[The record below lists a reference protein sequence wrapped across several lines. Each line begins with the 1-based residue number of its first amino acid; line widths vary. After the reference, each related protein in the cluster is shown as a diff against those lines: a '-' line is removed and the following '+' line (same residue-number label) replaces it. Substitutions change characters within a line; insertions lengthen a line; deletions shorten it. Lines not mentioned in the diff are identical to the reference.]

1 MLANN
6 QIQKLYA
13 RSNYAPYRVS
23 SFRRYLSSF
32 CSLSRSSF
40 INWIALLLTLIII
53 LRLIF
58 LNTFSNNFLMEQMN
72 SRVLRNVE
80 ITAMRGTISDRNG
93 NPLAVS
99 SPVASIWA
107 DPSALD
113 QLTAKQIK
121 DLAKILGMKISE
133 LNNKLNEKHRTFVYI
148 KRAVSP
154 QQAALIK
161 KLAIPGIYSI
171 QEFKRFYPN
180 GEVTAHVVGFNN
192 VDDKGA
198 EGIEYAN
205 NNILLGHNG
214 LQHIIR
220 DRQGDVVEDVGATKE
235 AQDGQNVQLSIDNRI
250 QYIAYSALKTQVT
263 NFKAKGGSS
272 IVLDAKT
279 GEVLAMVNF
288 PTYNPNNRVG
298 ISLDKL
304 RNRAAIDIYEPGS
317 TIKPL
322 IVAKA
327 IDDGKVTANTIFST
341 KPYKIGPKLIRDV
354 HDSDFLSVSQII
366 QKSSD
371 VGVSKIAMMYK
382 PKDLWTYDTNIGF
395 GQKVGTNFPGEAK
408 GILFPYKK
416 WYPLDQATMS
426 FGYAISVSLLQMAR
440 AYTLFTN
447 DGCLLPINFY
457 KNNIP
462 DNSTNEKCV
471 QIISSR
477 TASIMRNILM
487 EATDS
492 DVGGT
497 GIKAQV
503 DGYTIA
509 GKTGTAHKAKRN
521 GYYADKYV
529 GSFVGFAPAKN
540 PKIIVAVML
549 DEPHGNYFGGVV
561 AAPVFSQIVA
571 STLPLLGV
579 KPDKVSK

>member
-13 RSNYAPYRVS
+13 RSNYASYRVGG
-23 SFRRYLSSF
+23 FRRYLASF
-32 CSLSRSSF
+32 CSLSRAAL
-40 INWIALLLTLIII
+40 INWLALSLTVVII

-58 LNTFSNNFLMEQMN
+58 LNTFGNAFLTEQMN

-99 SPVASIWA
+99 TPVASIWA

-113 QLTAKQIK
+113 QLTAKQIEQI
-121 DLAKILGMKISE
+121 AKILGLKVID

-154 QQAALIK
+154 QQANLIK
-161 KLAIPGIYSI
+161 LLAIPGIYSI

-180 GEVTAHVVGFNN
+180 ADVTAHIVGFTNI
-192 VDDKGA
+192 DDKGS

-214 LQHIIR
+214 LQQIIR
-220 DRQGDVVEDVGATKE
+220 DRQGNVVEDVGATQQAE
-235 AQDGQNVQLSIDNRI
+235 DGQNIQLSIDNRI
-250 QYIAYSALKTQVT
+250 QYIAYSALKSQVKGF
-263 NFKAKGGSS
+263 NAKGGST

-279 GEVLAMVNF
+279 GEVLAMVNM
-288 PTYNPNNRVG
+288 PTYNPNNRKG
-298 ISLDKL
+298 ASLDTL

-327 IDDGKVTANTIFST
+327 INDGKVTPNTVFST
-341 KPYKIGPKLIRDV
+341 MPYKIGPKLIRDV
-354 HDSDFLSVSQII
+354 HDSEYLSVSQII

-382 PKDLWTYDTNIGF
+382 PKELWTYDTKIGF
-395 GQKVGTNFPGEAK
+395 GQKIGTNFPGEAK
-408 GILFPYKK
+408 GIVLPYKK
-416 WYPLDQATMS
+416 WYPLDQAEMS
-426 FGYAISVSLLQMAR
+426 FGYAISVSLMQMAR

-447 DGCLLPINFY
+447 NGCLLPISFY
-457 KNNIP
+457 KNYAQENIL
-462 DNSTNEKCV
+462 NEECE
-471 QIISSR
+471 QIISAKSAA
-477 TASIMRNILM
+477 TVRNILM
-487 EATDS
+487 EATDIEG
-492 DVGGT
+492 GGT
-497 GIKAQV
+497 GYKAQV

-509 GKTGTAHKAKRN
+509 GKTGTAHKAGN
-521 GYYADKYV
+521 HGYHADKYV
-529 GSFVGFAPAKN
+529 SSFVGFAPAKN

-549 DEPHGNYFGGVV
+549 DEPQGGHFGGIV

-579 KPDKVSK
+579 KPDKIK